1 MRHVL
6 LLAVLVSA
14 VGFAAYL
21 PAPEALE
28 GDSTAM
34 DSPAPEDAHTRVKRY
49 YGYGY
54 DYYGGDYWY
63 AGRTIGVI
71 VGVLLLI
78 LCCCIPCICLA
89 GIWFAGWF
97 GIKAARNKNHQ
108 QPANISYIGSR
119 GDTRGGGVGPSY
131 TSSSSSAT
139 AAAAAASS
147 SNPISSAPEPAPRT
161 TFAADAQNHRSYT
174 SDAQQPPPRRFE
186 SRRRNS
192 DDFDV
197 VYEAEDHFYTQSTTH
212 SPRETYPYRSSRF

>member
-1 MRHVL
+1 MRQVL
-6 LLAVLVSA
+6 LLAALAAAVCISA
-14 VGFAAYL
+14 HL
-21 PAPEALE
+21 PAPAAY
-28 GDSTAM
+28 STA
-34 DSPAPEDAHTRVKRY
+34 SESTAPGQEDVHTRVKRY

-71 VGVLLLI
+71 VGVLLLL

-97 GIKAARNKNHQ
+97 GIKAARSKKHQ
-108 QPANISYIGSR
+108 QPGNISYIGSR
-119 GDTRGGGVGPSY
+119 GDTRSGGYGP
-131 TSSSSSAT
+131 TSSSSAT

-147 SNPISSAPEPAPRT
+147 SNPISSPPEPTPRT

-174 SDAQQPPPRRFE
+174 SDTHHQPPPRRFE

-197 VYEAEDHFYTQSTTH
+197 VYEAEDHFYAQSTTH